1 MGVAG
6 VAGEEDAVVDA
17 ERVGQALV
25 DVVARVPLDVL
36 GLERVRV
43 QDLARRLEDEVGRE
57 LRLVGALAGA
67 DLDRELDVEAYE
79 ISLLRRR

>member
-17 ERVGQALV
+17 ERVGEALV